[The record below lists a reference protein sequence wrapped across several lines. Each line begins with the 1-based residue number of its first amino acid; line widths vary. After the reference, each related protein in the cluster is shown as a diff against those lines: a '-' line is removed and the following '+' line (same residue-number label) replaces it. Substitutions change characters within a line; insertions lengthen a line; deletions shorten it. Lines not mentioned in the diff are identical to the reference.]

1 LQAELVDKTG
11 LLIVNLRDAAVRE
24 FFKRVTEVKSA
35 PSSSVQNFFSFGDL
49 AEVSALPCNSWNG
62 ECLSSM
68 RIVKSIGAVGP
79 RHGTHVGVSYT
90 QSPSFLS
97 PAIYVLP
104 SGNVCIS
111 NSARA
116 RSKIEAPFRGTFKGT
131 VVELQDADY
140 SSQGN
145 QKRHFKL
152 VDPSGLFF
160 ECCALGKNAGSVALA
175 ESIEVVL
182 YFVTGRGPIGG
193 LPALLYLMKSAAI
206 VPLQMKLLPPLPRT
220 LLVISKKDP

>member
-1 LQAELVDKTG
+1 MMQYV
-11 LLIVNLRDAAVRE
+11 IFV
-24 FFKRVTEVKSA
+24 KRVTEVKSA
-35 PSSSVQNFFSFGDL
+35 PSSSVQTKLYVVLDI

-68 RIVKSIGAVGP
+68 RTVKSIGAVGP
-79 RHGTHVGVSYT
+79 RHGTHVDVSYT
-90 QSPSFLS
+90 PSPSFLS

-111 NSARA
+111 NFANV

-152 VDPSGLFF
+152 VDPSGLYF

-182 YFVTGRGPIGG
+182 YFVTGRAPIGG
-193 LPALLYLMKSAAI
+193 LPGMLYLMKDAAI